1 MKITKKDLENIINET
16 IKELFKEE
24 KPDRRFVGAS
34 PRMVVHAEKIPPK
47 DDARL
52 AATPVTGKEVL
63 RDLDTVWRAA
73 ILNGFNPEHPRSPM
87 GPHAGG
93 QIQDLYGLMMM
104 DELEAIPLVQ
114 NIVQDM
120 TKILKQRGVTDI
132 SKYAGPVGDLLD
144 NREWRVYPPLES
156 PYRTIKATD
165 FDP

>member
-24 KPDRRFVGAS
+24 NPGLPVPDG
-34 PRMVVHAEKIPPK
+34 
-47 DDARL
+47 ARL
-52 AATPVTGKEVL
+52 VATPRVDPGLTATPVTGKEVL

-73 ILNGFNPEHPRSPM
+73 ILNGFNPQHPRSPM
-87 GPHAGG
+87 SAEMGRT
-93 QIQDLYGLMMM
+93 IQDLYGLMMM
-104 DELEAIPLVQ
+104 DELGTIPLVQ

-120 TKILKQRGVTDI
+120 IKILKQRGVTDI
-132 SKYAGPVGDLLD
+132 SKYGGPVGDLLD
-144 NREWRVYPPLES
+144 SGEWGGYPPLES